1 MTEAHNKEWADSIL
15 KALRDSG
22 AELVEGCKV
31 YDSVGD
37 MLYGAGGDSGE
48 LEYFVAVAGNDPD
61 DPDNTPIRNVMVI
74 HVSDLM
80 HMAMKVL
87 STLRG
92 EGKIEYLQS
101 LGIPIVDM
109 SGEDDDASPEHTLQ

>member
-1 MTEAHNKEWADSIL
+1 MTEAHNKEWEESIL

-22 AELVEGCKV
+22 AELTEGCTV
-31 YDSVGD
+31 HDSVGD
-37 MLYGAGGDSGE
+37 MLYGAGDDTGTMQ
-48 LEYFVAVAGNDPD
+48 YFVAVAGNTPN
-61 DPDNTPIRNVMVI
+61 DPDNTPIRTVMVI

-87 STLRG
+87 STLRS

-109 SGEDDDASPEHTLQ
+109 SGEDDEASPEHTLQ